1 MDHLTNSRSAT
12 HLYRIRENRR
22 RYSCNNPN
30 GFLKDRMDTLQKMRV
45 LVRVVE
51 AGSFTGAAQHLN
63 TTTAYASRA
72 VSDLEARL
80 RTRLLNR
87 TTRRI
92 ALTEAGERYLHR
104 CEEILACVDEA
115 EAEASDAQARPS
127 GKLKVHAMTGIG
139 QHCVVPAVGRYQ
151 QRYPDVKVELTL
163 AQREP
168 DLLDE
173 GYDVALVLAEE
184 LPDSGL
190 ISQRLGNTF
199 SIACASPAYLE
210 RNGVPRTP
218 ADLAAH
224 SCLLTVTP
232 IFPAHEWVF
241 QGPRGRETFAHGG
254 AKFCV
259 NVAEALAVAVGEGMG
274 IGLLPFYSAANGLRS
289 GELVRI
295 LPEYTS
301 QHTTAFALYASRQ
314 YLDAKI
320 RTWVEFLR
328 DELPSTLAT
337 DQAELRKFIRT

>member
-1 MDHLTNSRSAT
+1 M
-12 HLYRIRENRR
+12 HLYRIRENQA
-22 RYSCNNPN
+22 RYSCNNSS

-104 CEEILACVDEA
+104 CEEILACVDQA

-139 QHCVVPAVGRYQ
+139 QHCIVPAIGRYQ
-151 QRYPDVKVELTL
+151 QRYPEVKVELTL

-168 DLLDE
+168 DLIDE
-173 GYDVALVLAEE
+173 GYDVALVLATE

-190 ISQRLGNTF
+190 ISQRLCSTF
-199 SIACASPAYLE
+199 SIACASPAYLK
-210 RNGVPRTP
+210 RNGVPQTP
-218 ADLAAH
+218 ADLATH
-224 SCLLTVTP
+224 TCLQTATP

-241 QGPRGRETFAHGG
+241 QGPRGRESFAPT
-254 AKFCV
+254 ASTFCV
-259 NVAEALAVAVGEGMG
+259 NIAEALAVAVGEGMG
-274 IGLLPFYSAANGLRS
+274 IGLLPFYSAASGLRS
-289 GELVRI
+289 GALVRI
-295 LPEYTS
+295 LPEYTT
-301 QHTTAFALYASRQ
+301 QHTNVYALYPSRQ

-328 DELPSTLAT
+328 DELPAMFNHECVDAAASSNL
-337 DQAELRKFIRT
+337 LY